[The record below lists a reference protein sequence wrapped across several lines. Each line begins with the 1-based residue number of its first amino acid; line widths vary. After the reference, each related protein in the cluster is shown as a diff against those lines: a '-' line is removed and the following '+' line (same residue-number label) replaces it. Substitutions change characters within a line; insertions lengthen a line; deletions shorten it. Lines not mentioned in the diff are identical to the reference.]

1 MKRSEVVLLALIIG
15 VFVVL
20 VLNPVTFL
28 RRSEYRGEVRMLHG
42 TLGPGMTK
50 PQVRAAIESGR
61 FPHLRFHTNDDHS
74 WLAFAPY
81 EFGAQNWV
89 LLIEF
94 ENDRVSALRVRTE
107 DSLKYHPAEAPGDKE
122 RL

>member
-1 MKRSEVVLLALIIG
+1 MKRSEVVLLALIVG

-20 VLNPVTFL
+20 VLDPVTFL
-28 RRSEYRGEVRMLHG
+28 RRSEYRGEVRMLYEA
-42 TLGPGMTK
+42 LEPGMTR
-50 PQVRAAIESGR
+50 PQVRAAIDSGR
-61 FPHLRFHTNDDHS
+61 FPHLRFRTDDDHT

-94 ENDRVSALRVRTE
+94 ESDRASALRVRTN
-107 DSLKYHPAEAPGDKE
+107 DSFKYHPAEAPPDKA
-122 RL
+122 RI